1 MNNNLYAL
9 LMIAAALTGCSTA
22 NDDIDAFL
30 KNPGVSPQR
39 MEKLAATKQFPSVQ
53 YSRELIRDPFIAKL
67 TVAPSNAVAP
77 PVKAADR
84 QPLEMFSLE
93 SLAMVGMVQIDGK
106 PYALIKDPES
116 QVHRVTL
123 GQRLGQNYGKVIQVT
138 RNGVQLKESIQN
150 NTGVWVEIDSSMPY
164 QESDN
169 LSSRR

>member
-1 MNNNLYAL
+1 MKHNLFAL
-9 LMIAAALTGCSTA
+9 LMMTAALAGCSA
-22 NDDIDAFL
+22 EDDDIDAFL
-30 KNPGVSPQR
+30 KNPGVNPQR
-39 MEKLAATKQFPSVQ
+39 IEKLATAKQFPSVQ
-53 YSRELIRDPFIAKL
+53 YARNLIRDPFIAKL
-67 TVAPSNAVAP
+67 TVAPSNAAEP

-93 SLAMVGMVQIDGK
+93 SLAMVGMIQIDGK

-138 RNGVQLKESIQN
+138 RNGVQLKESVQN
-150 NTGVWVEIDSSMPY
+150 NTGAWVEVDSSMPY

>member
-1 MNNNLYAL
+1 MKHNLFAL
-9 LMIAAALTGCSTA
+9 LMMTAALAGCSA
-22 NDDIDAFL
+22 EDDDIDAFL
-30 KNPGVSPQR
+30 KNPGVNPQR
-39 MEKLAATKQFPSVQ
+39 IEKLATAKQFPSVQ
-53 YSRELIRDPFIAKL
+53 YSRSLIRDPFIAKL
-67 TVAPSNAVAP
+67 TVAPSNAAEP

-123 GQRLGQNYGKVIQVT
+123 GQRIGQNYGKVIQVT
-138 RNGVQLKESIQN
+138 RNGVQLKESVQN
-150 NTGVWVEIDSSMPY
+150 NTGAWVEVDSSMPY